1 MPLASDASSPEA
13 KLSIV
18 LATLDESKGEQ
29 IVTIPLHGKTSIADY
44 MVVASGRSHRH
55 VAAMAEHVHIALK
68 KSGDTHVRIEGLT
81 QSDWVLID
89 QGDIIIHIFR
99 PEVRSFYNL
108 EKMWSD
114 DRPRERP
121 AA

>member
-1 MPLASDASSPEA
+1 MPPHSEASSPEE
-13 KLSIV
+13 KLQII
-18 LATLDESKGEQ
+18 LATLDASKGEQ

-44 MVVASGRSHRH
+44 MVVATGRSNRH
-55 VAAMAEHVHIALK
+55 VSALAEQVYQTLK
-68 KSGDTHVRIEGLT
+68 SAGDKHLRVEGL
-81 QSDWVLID
+81 QQGDWVLID

-108 EKMWSD
+108 EKMWSE
-114 DRPRERP
+114 DRPKERP